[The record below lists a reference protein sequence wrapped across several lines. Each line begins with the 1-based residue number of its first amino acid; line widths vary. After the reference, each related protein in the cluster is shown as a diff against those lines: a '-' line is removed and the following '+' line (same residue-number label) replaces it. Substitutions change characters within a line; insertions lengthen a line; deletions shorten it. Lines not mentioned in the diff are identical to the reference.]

1 MSRRLGVGRIAAIAA
16 LLECGKGP
24 PRTEAGPEPVAKA
37 VPSGPST
44 PLPPVKGI
52 VDGKPFEVKA
62 ALALHRWRGG
72 KKNVELYDVPK
83 TCAETRASGARA
95 NASVI
100 RAVNMVVRW
109 KTGEHI
115 SVEGR
120 GRGPG
125 GFNTYGPGTLTSIAP
140 FDALD
145 VTVIDAGS
153 ASAPGRIRFRA
164 VGAASTIAGDV
175 EVTLCPPSGGP
186 PTECVTDEECADGS
200 FCRRDTSRDRAKKT
214 AKGMM
219 GTFGA
224 LGRCVPSSPAP

>member
-1 MSRRLGVGRIAAIAA
+1 MSKRLGVGGIAAIAA

-37 VPSGPST
+37 APRGLST
-44 PLPPVKGI
+44 PLPLVKSL
-52 VDGKPFEVKA
+52 VAGKPFEVKA

-95 NASVI
+95 NASI
-100 RAVNMVVRW
+100 TRAVNMVVRW
-109 KTGEHI
+109 NTGEHI
-115 SVEGR
+115 SVEG
-120 GRGPG
+120 
-125 GFNTYGPGTLTSIAP
+125 TSIAP

-164 VGAASTIAGDV
+164 VGAASTIAGEV

-200 FCRRDTSRDRAKKT
+200 FCRRDTSRDRATKT
-214 AKGMM
+214 ARGMM

-224 LGRCVPSSPAP
+224 FGRCVPSSPAP